1 MWNRQ
6 KYPYSLFPKPVLFQR
21 EHPYF
26 HITSSDFHPVPC
38 LALHEHCLVRCC
50 AVLILLVSRQN
61 SKSCSNFQ
69 MQCLKKI
76 TVLNCS
82 SDYGV
87 HMFLFRKLVASKVS
101 IHPARVTPQLSAAH
115 ALQPPSP
122 RDLKQAVSSEQH
134 LLPPVKS
141 CQTLETPL
149 CKLLP
154 FKRFS
159 WLAVFTHVSMSA
171 CKTFVPNSCG
181 CIYYFAAEH
190 TKNCN
195 SIGQVNNLKW
205 VLLHSTN
212 TFKVFQ
218 K

>member
-1 MWNRQ
+1 MIFIQCCVLPSTSTAWCAAVQ
-6 KYPYSLFPKPVLFQR
+6 SL
-21 EHPYF
+21 
-26 HITSSDFHPVPC
+26 
-38 LALHEHCLVRCC
+38 
-50 AVLILLVSRQN
+50 
-61 SKSCSNFQ
+61 SCSFPDKTQ
-69 MQCLKKI
+69 RAAPTSKCSVLKKI

-87 HMFLFRKLVASKVS
+87 HMFLYRKLVPSKVS
-101 IHPARVTPQLSAAH
+101 IHPARVTPQLWAAH

-181 CIYYFAAEH
+181 CISYFAAEH
-190 TKNCN
+190 TKNWN
-195 SIGQVNNLKW
+195 SIGQVNNFKW